1 MGQKDP
7 VELKTELSPEDA
19 LRLNVLLAGELHA
32 VRIDEGAL
40 VLHALTPR
48 GEATIGLHRNCRA
61 DLYVM
66 RVRELL
72 GGHALDSPGGYPVHL
87 RRWTRMGHASPKNLE
102 ALLKLG
108 EPEAVIAV
116 ALAPTLSDELAR
128 RAWWALPTMEV
139 ARYMLQHAT
148 VRQGAMGPAL
158 AGFLIEHLP
167 FEEDPI
173 QAMNSIRAV
182 IGAGLLD
189 TAASEQLW
197 AKARRRPHYYI
208 GFLEHRPD
216 ALPAGT
222 ERALPDELRA
232 PAAVDEPWARLLA
245 RCHAAS
251 GQSFLGAAELVM
263 EKPPAHETVYLLLD
277 IVGNYFAAVR
287 ELDMPPYIAA
297 AMRREAEAMAALA
310 RLSSVDARPILT
322 RTTAVGPLMR
332 RHLEPL
338 FAPLLG
344 HLRVLRGIA
353 P

>member
-1 MGQKDP
+1 MRP
-7 VELKTELSPEDA
+7 VELSAEDA
-19 LRLNVLLAGELHA
+19 LRLNILLAGELHA
-32 VRIDEGAL
+32 VRIYEGAMI
-40 VLHALTPR
+40 LHALTPK
-48 GEATIGLHRNCRA
+48 GEARISLHRNCRA

-108 EPEAVIAV
+108 EPEAVTAV

-139 ARYMLQHAT
+139 ARYMLEHTT
-148 VRQGAMGPAL
+148 VRQGSMGPVL
-158 AGFLIEHLP
+158 ADFLIEHLP
-167 FEEDPI
+167 FEEDPV

-189 TAASEQLW
+189 AAASEQLW

-216 ALPAGT
+216 DLPAGAERPLAPEML
-222 ERALPDELRA
+222 ERA
-232 PAAVDEPWARLLA
+232 AAGDPWAQQLA
-245 RCHAAS
+245 RCHAPG
-251 GQSFLGAAELVM
+251 GQSFLAAAELAL
-263 EKPPAHETVYLLLD
+263 EKPPAHEAVYLLLD
-277 IVGNYFAAVR
+277 ILGSYFATLRQLEPPSSLPAELNR
-287 ELDMPPYIAA
+287 EI
-297 AMRREAEAMAALA
+297 EAMSALA
-310 RLSSVDARPILT
+310 AISNETAAPVLT
-322 RTTAVGPLMR
+322 RTTAIGPLMR

-338 FAPLLG
+338 FAPIIG
-344 HLRVLRGIA
+344 HIRMLRGI
-353 P
+353 PR